1 MLTGRSCRIIREQTP
16 PRWPAG
22 KACLAAESEAKSE
35 GKGDINRRQGGQYR
49 PCQSSPGPRKGVP
62 VIKNC
67 SAGDAGKI
75 SASSSRIQGKPLDVV
90 AVEQLILKL
99 ADMPKVTHRAVF
111 STSGYTNGAQAKA
124 KKHGVDLYSMLPW
137 DRPIAEDFP
146 EFVGVGTPGE
156 FLTHFQSSLLYWA
169 DYQSYFIAA
178 AGPESFSFKDE
189 TPLFSAEGKKHQ
201 KYSTMLEY
209 RNEILMRSTGILCM
223 QSPASNVLKTFPFNM
238 HNDDEDYLAGP
249 AWPHTHT
256 LDLAN
261 DAVYLQLDG
270 QDPFRLD
277 SVTISGHLQWR
288 KRIIEP
294 QFHVF
299 ERVGDKAIFAGAA
312 IADYGVDDG
321 RMFAMIFP
329 DKGREVGIHRFQ
341 IPEKQ
346 RNLIRGLK
354 IKPPS

>member
-1 MLTGRSCRIIREQTP
+1 MLTPMMVQYLVGLCCLRHDPETVDVTIGDMVLDEAAAKERDVDVTVTITDSDGEMS
-16 PRWPAG
+16 AF
-22 KACLAAESEAKSE
+22 KASEVKHE
-35 GKGDINRRQGGQYR
+35 
-49 PCQSSPGPRKGVP
+49 
-62 VIKNC
+62 
-67 SAGDAGKI
+67 
-75 SASSSRIQGKPLDVV
+75 GKPLDVV

-99 ADMPKVTHRAVF
+99 ADMPKITHRAIF
-111 STSGYTNGAQAKA
+111 SSSGYTDGAQAKA
-124 KKHGVDLYSMLPW
+124 NKHGVDLYSMLPW
-137 DRPIAEDFP
+137 DRPIEEDFP
-146 EFVGVGTPGE
+146 DFPGVGTPGE
-156 FLTHFQSSLLYWA
+156 FLSHFQSSLLYWA
-169 DYQSYFIAA
+169 GWQSNFIAT
-178 AGPESFSFKDE
+178 AGPESFSFNDE
-189 TPLFSAEGKKHQ
+189 TPVFSAEGKKHQ
-201 KYSTMLEY
+201 EYSTMLEY
-209 RNEILMRSTGILCM
+209 LNAILMRSTGILCT

-238 HNDDEDYLAGP
+238 HNEGEGYLAGP

-256 LDLAN
+256 LDLRN
-261 DAVYLQLDG
+261 DDVYLQLEG
-270 QDPFRLD
+270 QQPFRLD

-354 IKPPS
+354 IQTPS